1 MNQMRC
7 CHDAKKVKVKVVGLL
22 TALPMAQLF
31 FPIIDNIDSIAFQK
45 NSLRQG
51 TDFPDK
57 WTLINHLW
65 LSQLFDFVYK
75 VIIKSKSFIPKY
87 WCSFRSP
94 TWPYLWMPPNTL
106 ITGGT
111 FRVSFS
117 CGLYKWF
124 SWLLLL
130 ITSHLGHVF
139 GHSKSIIAFL
149 TWCYN
154 RVVHSWP
161 FFNHSSIIFHL
172 ILFPFFSKL
181 KLRMKEKLIQ
191 NGTLILLLQK

>member
-1 MNQMRC
+1 
-7 CHDAKKVKVKVVGLL
+7 
-22 TALPMAQLF
+22 
-31 FPIIDNIDSIAFQK
+31 
-45 NSLRQG
+45 
-51 TDFPDK
+51 
-57 WTLINHLW
+57 
-65 LSQLFDFVYK
+65 
-75 VIIKSKSFIPKY
+75 
-87 WCSFRSP
+87 
-94 TWPYLWMPPNTL
+94 MPPNTL

-154 RVVHSWP
+154 RVVHSWHFWSIFQS
-161 FFNHSSIIFHL
+161 FFYHFPSHFVSIFLKIETENERKINTKWNPNFTFAKIDLKNDHFSSFWQCAWRENSIFL
-172 ILFPFFSKL
+172 KFPS
-181 KLRMKEKLIQ
+181 
-191 NGTLILLLQK
+191 